1 MTLWCLTASDFA
13 IRKKSGYQA
22 QRIWKNIRTTVF
34 ISSSPVLVCFLASPP
49 VLQWVRLQQSSDP
62 PSNDIKQNMIRIQQE
77 ISYVRSPA
85 GKHEDL
91 SLREK
96 QKKIKKDLDDGINTI
111 GGKMTVCQ
119 LYAKKNSQR
128 KNVKRNT
135 EKGRQYL
142 MKILENDPL
151 SARSIDTVKLSDGK
165 ECAMRMYENGFSYK
179 TISNYKRSLKASFYM
194 AIEDDCIRKNPFNFK
209 LSDVLEDN
217 SEPKVIL
224 TPEQEEK
231 MLAFMEQDKT
241 YSKYYDEV
249 VILLETGLRI
259 SEFFGLTIHI
269 DMANRIIN
277 VDHQLL
283 KDTEI
288 GYYIET
294 PKTKKGE
301 RQLPM
306 TERAYQAFKRV
317 LQNRG
322 KAEPI
327 VINGYSNFLFL
338 NQKGFPKVASNCVS
352 MLRGLV
358 KKYNKTHKDQL
369 PNITPHSF
377 RHTYCTNMANKGMNP
392 NTLQYIMGHSNIT
405 MTLGYYAHGTFNS
418 AKAELER
425 LALAS

>member
-1 MTLWCLTASDFA
+1 MSNVK
-13 IRKKSGYQA
+13 RKDNKGRNLRLGES
-22 QRIWKNIRTTVF
+22 QRKDGRYVYKYTDIYGKPQFKYAWK
-34 ISSSPVLVCFLASPP
+34 LVPT
-49 VLQWVRLQQSSDP
+49 D
-62 PSNDIKQNMIRIQQE
+62 KT
-77 ISYVRSPA
+77 PA
-85 GKHEDL
+85 GKREDL

-96 QKKIKKDLDDGINTI
+96 EKQIKKDLADGINTI

-151 SARSIDTVKLSDGK
+151 GARSIDTVKLSDGK
-165 ECAMRMYENGFSYK
+165 EWAMRIYENGFSYK

-194 AIEDDCIRKNPFNFK
+194 AIEDDCIRKNPFSFK

-259 SEFFGLTIHI
+259 SEFCGLTVHI

-283 KDTEI
+283 KDSEI

-327 VINGYSNFLFL
+327 IIGGYSNFLFL
-338 NQKGFPKVASNCVS
+338 NQKGFPKVAGNYES

-392 NTLQYIMGHSNIT
+392 NTLQYIMGHANIT

>member
-1 MTLWCLTASDFA
+1 MCGRLSFLCAERMRSASVSIPASD
-13 IRKKSGYQA
+13 G
-22 QRIWKNIRTTVF
+22 VM
-34 ISSSPVLVCFLASPP
+34 L
-49 VLQWVRLQQSSDP
+49 
-62 PSNDIKQNMIRIQQE
+62 
-77 ISYVRSPA
+77 
-85 GKHEDL
+85 
-91 SLREK
+91 
-96 QKKIKKDLDDGINTI
+96 
-111 GGKMTVCQ
+111 VCQ

-151 SARSIDTVKLSDGK
+151 GARSIDTVKLSDGK
-165 ECAMRMYENGFSYK
+165 EWAMRMYENGFSYK

-259 SEFFGLTIHI
+259 SEFCGQH
-269 DMANRIIN
+269 
-277 VDHQLL
+277 
-283 KDTEI
+283 
-288 GYYIET
+288 
-294 PKTKKGE
+294 
-301 RQLPM
+301 
-306 TERAYQAFKRV
+306 
-317 LQNRG
+317 
-322 KAEPI
+322 
-327 VINGYSNFLFL
+327 
-338 NQKGFPKVASNCVS
+338 
-352 MLRGLV
+352 
-358 KKYNKTHKDQL
+358 
-369 PNITPHSF
+369 
-377 RHTYCTNMANKGMNP
+377 
-392 NTLQYIMGHSNIT
+392 IMGHSNIT

>member
-1 MTLWCLTASDFA
+1 
-13 IRKKSGYQA
+13 
-22 QRIWKNIRTTVF
+22 
-34 ISSSPVLVCFLASPP
+34 
-49 VLQWVRLQQSSDP
+49 
-62 PSNDIKQNMIRIQQE
+62 
-77 ISYVRSPA
+77 
-85 GKHEDL
+85 
-91 SLREK
+91 
-96 QKKIKKDLDDGINTI
+96 
-111 GGKMTVCQ
+111 
-119 LYAKKNSQR
+119 
-128 KNVKRNT
+128 
-135 EKGRQYL
+135 
-142 MKILENDPL
+142 
-151 SARSIDTVKLSDGK
+151 
-165 ECAMRMYENGFSYK
+165 
-179 TISNYKRSLKASFYM
+179 M
-194 AIEDDCIRKNPFNFK
+194 AIEDDCIRKNPFSFK

-249 VILLETGLRI
+249 IILLETGLRI
-259 SEFFGLTIHI
+259 SEFCGLTVHI

-338 NQKGFPKVASNCVS
+338 NQKGFPKVAGNYES